1 MVTKNIMEITIKTL
15 IPNHY
20 MILTIY
26 LTRKRF
32 TDLLHLFIYL
42 LNVLKLQVKRNFL
55 GEFLFELYIIK
66 LSVKLKMRKIFF
78 LKSK

>member
-42 LNVLKLQVKRNFL
+42 LNVLKLQGKRNFL
-55 GEFLFELYIIK
+55 GEFLFELYIVK
-66 LSVKLKMRKIFF
+66 LFVKLKIRKDFF
-78 LKSK
+78 